1 MVAVESAAMSTEWFL
16 AVSESE
22 WTNTMASLKS
32 VGSAEKPF
40 PVGIWYRTAEFAI
53 EACLMLLCNNSLLL
67 FVFVWSMDAL
77 GNLMLEALCSES
89 ARRLRFSPSGHSASL
104 EANVKPTSYTKL
116 QLQGV
121 FYCVILTPK
130 DKFSEFIQSGGVTL
144 EQGRL
149 RFHVPPVLAKD
160 ATKFLPK
167 ARALLPLL

>member
-67 FVFVWSMDAL
+67 FVFVWNLDAL
-77 GNLMLEALCSES
+77 GNLMLEAICSES
-89 ARRLRFSPSGHSASL
+89 ARRLRFSPSGHSESL

-116 QLQGV
+116 QLQGAV
-121 FYCVILTPK
+121 
-130 DKFSEFIQSGGVTL
+130 SS
-144 EQGRL
+144 
-149 RFHVPPVLAKD
+149 
-160 ATKFLPK
+160 
-167 ARALLPLL
+167 